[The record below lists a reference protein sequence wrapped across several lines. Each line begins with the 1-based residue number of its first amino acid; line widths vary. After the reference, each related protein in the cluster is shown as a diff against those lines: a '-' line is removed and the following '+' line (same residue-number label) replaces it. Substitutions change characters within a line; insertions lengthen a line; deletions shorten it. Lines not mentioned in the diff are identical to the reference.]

1 MELLPVAQSTASLMR
16 RLGHSVEYPLREQ
29 ALGKQLKA
37 AVSAGART
45 AAILRRSALAERG
58 EVVLRSLSDGAE
70 ESRQLGA
77 WLEELISAAG
87 GLATDGAPPPD
98 AR

>member
-1 MELLPVAQSTASLMR
+1 
-16 RLGHSVEYPLREQ
+16 
-29 ALGKQLKA
+29 
-37 AVSAGART
+37 
-45 AAILRRSALAERG
+45 
-58 EVVLRSLSDGAE
+58 VLRSLSDGAE